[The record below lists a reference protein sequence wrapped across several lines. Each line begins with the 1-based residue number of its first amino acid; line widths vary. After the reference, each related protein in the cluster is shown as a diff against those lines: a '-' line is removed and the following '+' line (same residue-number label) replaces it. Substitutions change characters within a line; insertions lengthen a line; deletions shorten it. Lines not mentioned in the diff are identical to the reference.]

1 MFCKNLIDILNKSLK
16 MLLNILRHIC
26 FTFSY
31 YSFLTT
37 RTCYLSTVGIE
48 PLTIRMV
55 ASLANHYTNMT
66 YLKSINKKYTFLP
79 MGFMF

>member
-1 MFCKNLIDILNKSLK
+1 
-16 MLLNILRHIC
+16 MLLNILRHG
-26 FTFSY
+26 
-31 YSFLTT
+31 FLA
-37 RTCYLSTVGIE
+37 TVGVE

-66 YLKSINKKYTFLP
+66 YLKTINKKYTFLP